1 MRVFVLAILMLA
13 IVSLNAQ
20 IEVRVTIESGTSIT
34 TCTDLASA
42 PDPLWDVEIESQGW
56 VTYPFNAPCFTS
68 IPNDQYVETYAC
80 PADIPAQLELCFR
93 AFEND
98 PLLPIGC
105 LINRDCDETICDFF
119 AIPAPGT
126 SIAYTLSLPVGG
138 ASEGA
143 VDFTITTTDLSAGND
158 LPCNAF
164 DLGLLT
170 YGDTIGNMLQGG
182 LNNYCATNVNE
193 PNPAASGAF
202 TNEHGVWFQ
211 FTTGNNVGTL
221 LAIQALSDPQVVGDS
236 LDIQLAIYASSNNAC
251 DGSMSMLTWAS
262 PSPSYD
268 AFMLLDCP
276 QPNTTYFLIVDGAF
290 SNPGSLQG
298 EFGLQVINIGVN
310 DAPDLVCNA
319 INLGAVPPGGTLNS
333 PEPLANFCATSTGDP
348 FSPNFVVQSSVWF
361 SFQAPPSGHVI
372 IEAISDRLVDSIGVQ
387 MGLYRSTSGL
397 CSGFLQHIASRYTFE
412 DLDESL
418 QVSCLFEGQ
427 TYYVLIDGDGAQ
439 NQGIF
444 TLSVTDAGDITPV
457 LNQAF
462 TICDGDQIS
471 VGSSTYS
478 QSGVYADTIPLFQG
492 CDSIVNTT
500 LTVLAPIDIQINQTQ
515 PAVGIGNNNGM
526 ATASAT
532 GGAGPYTYLW
542 CNGISGAS
550 NNALI
555 GGSECC
561 VTATDAMGCMS
572 ETCFTVNYVNPI
584 ETSFTATPALCFGD
598 QSGQIQFTVSEG
610 QAPYNYIWFNGN
622 NTINGNGVINAENET
637 VTLPDLPAGNYTIR
651 IMDAFFMATIE
662 VSITQ
667 PEPIDVQIEE
677 IANASCFSFCDGS
690 ATVSATGGT
699 GAFTFN
705 WNNLETGTSIS
716 NLCAGGY
723 QVTATDANGCS
734 SSDVL
739 VVGEPDEFVAE
750 IVVLN
755 EIDCFGGF
763 GSLRVFYNGSAAAI
777 EWNTTESTP
786 IINSLPAG
794 EYSVMVM
801 NANGCIAFD
810 DIVLEQPS
818 EPLTAEIDIVSPVTC
833 PGDQDAIL
841 MAIPNGPGEVI
852 TYNWTTGSQESNIS
866 GVGAGPHG
874 VTVTNEKGCQFIR
887 FITVPDPDPIEV
899 DLKIKD
905 PTCLPGGEWGGIIVR
920 ETYGGR
926 PPYLYSIDG
935 ENFQDVGS
943 FSILP
948 PDSYYLYII
957 DITGCEQNVTAIINE
972 PPPVVVSLGQD
983 TTIALGDSLTLFAQ
997 TNPSSGLLFNWVST
1011 DEKWTTDINQ
1021 STVFPL
1027 ISNAYQVTAVDTA
1040 TNCKATDIIF
1050 VSVTSTRNVFIPNA
1064 FSPNGDGKNDLF
1076 YIHSDAGV
1084 QHIKSLRIFARNG
1097 ALVYEKLNFLPN
1109 DDGEGWDGLLRGKP
1123 LDPGVFVYA
1132 IELEFKDG
1140 ATEFFTGDVMLMR

>member
-13 IVSLNAQ
+13 FISLKAQ

-34 TCTDLASA
+34 TCTDIGSA

-68 IPNDQYVETYAC
+68 VPNDQYLATYPC
-80 PADIPAQLELCFR
+80 PADVPAQLELCFR

-119 AIPAPGT
+119 TIPAPGS
-126 SIAYTLSLPVGG
+126 SIAYTLSLPAGG

-143 VDFTITTTDLSAGND
+143 VNFTITTSDLSAGND
-158 LPCNAF
+158 MLCNAF
-164 DLGLLT
+164 DMGVLT
-170 YGDTIGNMLQGG
+170 YGDTLGNMLQGG
-182 LNNYCATNVNE
+182 FNNYCATNVNE
-193 PNPAASGAF
+193 PSPAASGAF
-202 TNEHGVWFQ
+202 TNEYGVWFQ

-236 LDIQLAIYASSNNAC
+236 LDVQLAIYGSSNNAC
-251 DGSMSMLTWAS
+251 NGSMTLLTWAN

-268 AFMLLDCP
+268 AFMILDCP
-276 QPNTTYFLIVDGAF
+276 QPNTTYYLMVDGAF

-298 EFGLQVINIGVN
+298 EFGLQVINIGVD

-319 INLGAVPPGGTLNS
+319 LSLGAVPTGGTVNS

-361 SFQAPPSGHVI
+361 SFVAPPSGHVI
-372 IEAISDRLVDSIGVQ
+372 IEAISDTTVDSIGVQ
-387 MGLYRSTSGL
+387 MGLYRSASGV
-397 CSGFLQHIASRYTFE
+397 CSGFLQHIASSYTFE
-412 DLDESL
+412 DLDETL

-427 TYYVLIDGDGAQ
+427 TYYILIDGDGAQ

-457 LNQAF
+457 FNQAL

-471 VGSSTYS
+471 VGSSTYTT
-478 QSGVYADTIPLFQG
+478 SGVYADTIPLFQG

-500 LTVLAPIDIQINQTQ
+500 LTVLAPISIQYNQTL
-515 PAVGIGNNNGM
+515 PAVGIGTPTGVGIVG
-526 ATASAT
+526 AS
-532 GGAGPYTYLW
+532 GGAGNYTYLW
-542 CNGISGAS
+542 CNGVTGQ
-550 NNALI
+550 NNSMLV

-561 VTATDAMGCMS
+561 VTVTDGMGCS
-572 ETCFTVNYVNPI
+572 GEACFTIDYVSPI
-584 ETSFTATPALCFGD
+584 ETSFTASPALCFGAA
-598 QSGQIQFTVSEG
+598 SGEIQFTVSEG
-610 QAPYNYIWFNGN
+610 QAPYTYVWFNGN

-637 VTLPDLPAGNYTIR
+637 VILPDLPAGNYTIR
-651 IMDAFFMATIE
+651 IMDDFFMATIE
-662 VSITQ
+662 VTITQ
-667 PEPIDVQIEE
+667 PEPMDIQIED
-677 IANASCFSFCDGS
+677 IVNASCYSFCDGS
-690 ATVSATGGT
+690 ATVGATGGT
-699 GAFTFN
+699 GAYSFN
-705 WNNLETGTSIS
+705 WSNLENGATITE
-716 NLCAGGY
+716 LCAGGY
-723 QVTATDANGCS
+723 QVTATDINGCTAT
-734 SSDVL
+734 DVL
-739 VVGEPDEFVAE
+739 VVGEPDEFLAE

-755 EIDCFGGF
+755 EIDCFGGV
-763 GSLRVFYNGSAAAI
+763 GSLRVYFNGSAALI
-777 EWNTTESTP
+777 EWSNGENTP
-786 IINSLPAG
+786 IVNTLPTG

-810 DIVLEQPS
+810 DIVLEQPA
-818 EPLTAEIDIVSPVTC
+818 EPLTAEIEIVSPVTC

-841 MAIPNGPGEVI
+841 MAIPDGPAEVI
-852 TYNWTTGSQESNIS
+852 TYKWTTGSQESSIS
-866 GVGAGPHG
+866 GIGAGPHG

-926 PPYLYSIDG
+926 PPYLYSIDQ
-935 ENFQDVGS
+935 ENYQDVGS

-948 PDSYYLYII
+948 PGSYYVYIM
-957 DITGCEQNVTAIINE
+957 DISGCEQNVTATISE
-972 PPPVVVSLGQD
+972 PPAVVVSLGQD
-983 TTIALGDSLTLFAQ
+983 TTINLGDSLTLFAQ
-997 TNPSSGLLFNWVST
+997 TNQSGLVFNWVST

-1021 STVFPL
+1021 TTVFPL
-1027 ISNAYQVTAVDTA
+1027 ISNAYQVTALDTA

-1050 VSVTSTRNVFIPNA
+1050 ISVSSTRKLYIPNA
-1064 FSPNGDGKNDLF
+1064 FSPNGDGRNDLF
-1076 YIHSDAGV
+1076 YIHSDEAV
-1084 QHIKSLRIFARNG
+1084 QNINSMRVFARNG
-1097 ALVYEKLNFLPN
+1097 ALVYERLNFLPN
-1109 DDGEGWDGLLRGKP
+1109 DDSEGWDGILRGKP
-1123 LDPGVFVYA
+1123 LDPGVFVYV
-1132 IELEFKDG
+1132 IEVAFKDG
-1140 ATEFFTGDVMLMR
+1140 ATEVFSGDVVLMK